1 MPLYYFNVRTDACL
15 VADEDGIELPD
26 ISSVLNEALVS
37 AHDFLADVE
46 WSGSLLFEV
55 ADEHGRIVL
64 RLPIQN
70 LRWAWQRLIT
80 AAQEHNGAALH

>member
-15 VADEDGIELPD
+15 VADEDGIDLPD
-26 ISSVLNEALVS
+26 ILSVLTEALVS
-37 AHDFLADVE
+37 AHDFLTDVE
-46 WSGSLLFEV
+46 WSGPLSFEV

-70 LRWAWQRLIT
+70 LGWACQRLIT
-80 AAQEHNGAALH
+80 ASHDRSLAALH